1 MLVRK
6 GTKTHPSFCFESLV
20 NRVQPQMARTRTSMA
35 QGRYDAAYLDLYP
48 MADCHCLVHIH
59 FVCGDGQSLDLE
71 VVHVQAAHLGQ
82 HLYYHFH
89 TAKAAWLV
97 VDGHC
102 NEQCGVGVPH
112 DRQRARVQLLQP
124 SDILG
129 AVAVGKTHYCQG
141 MRKTEE

>member
-20 NRVQPQMARTRTSMA
+20 NRDRPQMARTRIAMA
-35 QGRYDAAYLDLYP
+35 RGRCDVACLDLSLT
-48 MADCHCLVHIH
+48 ADCHCLVHIH
-59 FVCGDGQSLDLE
+59 FVYGDGQSLDLE
-71 VVHVQAAHLGQ
+71 AVHVHAAHLGQ
-82 HLYYHFH
+82 HLRYHFH

-97 VDGHC
+97 VDDHC

-112 DRQRARVQLLQP
+112 GRQRARVQLLQP

-129 AVAVGKTHYCQG
+129 VVAVGKTHYYQE